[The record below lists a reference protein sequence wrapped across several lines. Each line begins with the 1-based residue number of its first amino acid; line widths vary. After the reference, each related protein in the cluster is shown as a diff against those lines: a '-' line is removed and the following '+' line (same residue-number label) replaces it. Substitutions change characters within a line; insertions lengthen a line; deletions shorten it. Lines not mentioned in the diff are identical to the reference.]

1 MLAVISSGISVYFS
15 YLVRDFYS
23 ALTEKRIH
31 DFWRVM
37 IQFVVSMVVFVPI
50 DVMYQFV
57 RVKLQISWRKWL
69 TERVMSLYFRNKVY
83 YALERKSV
91 GAIAREEVKYY
102 EYNDAE
108 GGEEDANCE
117 IKEVDNPDQRMAE
130 DIKSF
135 TEFSLSFF
143 LLMIDT
149 SLDLAAFSVIL
160 TLIMPE
166 LFIALFAFAIL
177 GTLFTVLIGK
187 KLIPLNFEALQRE
200 ADFRFSLV
208 RVRENA
214 ESIAFYGGEDVET
227 KETGKRF
234 LRVIQNMGWINVAE
248 RNLNCFTIT
257 YNR

>member
-1 MLAVISSGISVYFS
+1 
-15 YLVRDFYS
+15 
-23 ALTEKRIH
+23 
-31 DFWRVM
+31 M

-91 GAIAREEVKYY
+91 GAIAREEVKHY

-108 GGEEDANCE
+108 GGEEDANRE

-143 LLMIDT
+143 SSGD
-149 SLDLAAFSVIL
+149 
-160 TLIMPE
+160 
-166 LFIALFAFAIL
+166 
-177 GTLFTVLIGK
+177 
-187 KLIPLNFEALQRE
+187 
-200 ADFRFSLV
+200 
-208 RVRENA
+208 
-214 ESIAFYGGEDVET
+214 
-227 KETGKRF
+227 
-234 LRVIQNMGWINVAE
+234 
-248 RNLNCFTIT
+248 
-257 YNR
+257 